1 MRCIYKPLRCD
12 ISWTKKHFFGTET
25 CSLRWPNTAFAGPL
39 LLTQF
44 SARTVLHK
52 NKHGDNTVII
62 LFAQCLRYTTIFFTN
77 EHNVLMVLLF
87 CYKGMLE
94 KGNDAKNPAI
104 LSFCLLPKE
113 PS

>member
-1 MRCIYKPLRCD
+1 M
-12 ISWTKKHFFGTET
+12 
-25 CSLRWPNTAFAGPL
+25 
-39 LLTQF
+39 
-44 SARTVLHK
+44 
-52 NKHGDNTVII
+52 II